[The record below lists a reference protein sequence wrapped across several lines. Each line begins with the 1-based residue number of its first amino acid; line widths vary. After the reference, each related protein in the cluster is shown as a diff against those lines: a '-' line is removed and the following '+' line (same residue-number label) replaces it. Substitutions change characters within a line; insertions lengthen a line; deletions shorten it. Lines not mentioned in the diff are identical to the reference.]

1 MQYFKD
7 RWLKI
12 IFIAFPLL
20 LIIVIFLSPSTHNK
34 KSESENP
41 QPDITLKDKPEGHYD
56 NFRVNKISI
65 VKKEDNRILFSLSAD
80 MIIHRKRISKLFV
93 YQNLKEICM
102 SGVMIDIYPYN
113 MRSVNRH
120 KNIAIPIDD
129 IGSSFTSLGKPS
141 TPIEEYL
148 AGNAD
153 IDLDLLT
160 RLLLENLSI
169 NIHLPDNKKIVLAAK
184 SARINVDLENIVLE
198 GPVKVIT
205 SDGKE
210 LYASEAVWSKKFN
223 GIYLP
228 DGYALQN
235 EQHKGK
241 AFFAINTKGEFLK
254 VWKCPN
260 IKYIDPLEEREKA
273 FYANLSKK
281 MPASARFMFGMG
293 MPQK

>member
-1 MQYFKD
+1 MQYLKD

-20 LIIVIFLSPSTHNK
+20 LIMVIFLYSSIHNEK
-34 KSESENP
+34 PKGDNL
-41 QPDITLKDKPEGHYD
+41 QPNISLRDKPEGHYD

-65 VKKEDNRILFSLSAD
+65 VTKEENRILFSLSAD

-113 MRSVNRH
+113 MHSINKH

-153 IDLDLLT
+153 TDLDLLT
-160 RLLLENLSI
+160 RLLLEDLSI
-169 NIHLPDNKKIVLAAK
+169 NIHLPDNKKIVLAAR

-241 AFFAINTKGEFLK
+241 AFFAINTKGEFSRI
-254 VWKCPN
+254 WKCPN
-260 IKYIDPLEEREKA
+260 IEYVDPLEEREKA

-281 MPASARFMFGMG
+281 MPASVRFMFGMG
-293 MPQK
+293 IPRK